1 MLRRIIELALSQRML
16 MLVLAAL
23 LLGAGGYAF
32 SRLPIDAYPDI
43 STTQVKLILKAPGMT
58 PEEVEQ
64 RVIAPLELELLGIP
78 NQVVLRSMAKY
89 AIADI
94 TIDFTDATD
103 VYWARQQV
111 GERLAQAMDELP
123 DTVSGGLAPI
133 ATPLSEIFMFTIE
146 GGTLSLAERRTLLDW
161 TIRPALRTISGVAD
175 VNALGGHVAS
185 FEVVPDEE
193 THFSLFKPAAWAVKT
208 PAQTPEPTPESTARP
223 ALAIRIAPNE
233 DVCSALES
241 ICREHGIQHAS
252 VRGGVGSTVGAWF
265 DDGRRVEAFVTET
278 LVRHGRVHPGPDG
291 QPLAEID
298 VSMVDHLGGQA
309 SGRLMRGAN
318 PVLVTFELV
327 LEPA

>member
-1 MLRRIIELALSQRML
+1 MRHIHHPGTAAAQRNTAVDASLQSCQLQLQPGRSLLTALAEALAPGGATSAVLTLSGGELFPFAHVMPALSKSPAHAVYFSDQFDAQTPVQLEFATVTYGLRDGQAWLHCHAVWTDAEGVKHCGHLLPDESML
-16 MLVLAAL
+16 TTSLQAKAWVLT
-23 LLGAGGYAF
+23 GAG
-32 SRLPIDAYPDI
+32 
-43 STTQVKLILKAPGMT
+43 
-58 PEEVEQ
+58 
-64 RVIAPLELELLGIP
+64 
-78 NQVVLRSMAKY
+78 
-89 AIADI
+89 
-94 TIDFTDATD
+94 
-103 VYWARQQV
+103 
-111 GERLAQAMDELP
+111 
-123 DTVSGGLAPI
+123 
-133 ATPLSEIFMFTIE
+133 
-146 GGTLSLAERRTLLDW
+146 
-161 TIRPALRTISGVAD
+161 
-175 VNALGGHVAS
+175 

-208 PAQTPEPTPESTARP
+208 PAQTPEPTPGTTARP

-327 LEPA
+327 LEPT

>member
-1 MLRRIIELALSQRML
+1 MRSIQHPGQPSQQRIAAQQVELEPFSLEIPAHTSLMQAVAQSMQGIGAQCATFRMQGGGFEPFSYVMPALAKTSAHAVYFSDQFDAQTPVQLEFATVTYGLRDGQPWLHCHAVWTDAEGVKHCGHLLPDESMLTTSLQAKAW
-16 MLVLAAL
+16 VLT
-23 LLGAGGYAF
+23 GAG
-32 SRLPIDAYPDI
+32 
-43 STTQVKLILKAPGMT
+43 
-58 PEEVEQ
+58 
-64 RVIAPLELELLGIP
+64 
-78 NQVVLRSMAKY
+78 
-89 AIADI
+89 
-94 TIDFTDATD
+94 
-103 VYWARQQV
+103 
-111 GERLAQAMDELP
+111 
-123 DTVSGGLAPI
+123 
-133 ATPLSEIFMFTIE
+133 
-146 GGTLSLAERRTLLDW
+146 
-161 TIRPALRTISGVAD
+161 
-175 VNALGGHVAS
+175 